1 MSRRRGSME
10 AATVVKPLQPSL
22 DGGGSPRD
30 AVFIDGI
37 FQLTVRMLGQAP
49 SSRVELTLRERS
61 AGGEVVRTGYAPYK
75 ELVCNVQ
82 TVFLNTDRE
91 GQFFL
96 YDARITEPGQPERR
110 VDHPLITLTNRLAK
124 KLHGFLTAT

>member
-1 MSRRRGSME
+1 MRKQRVG
-10 AATVVKPLQPSL
+10 AAQGAVREPLQPTMSREA
-22 DGGGSPRD
+22 PRE
-30 AVFIDGI
+30 AVFIDGTV
-37 FQLTVRMLGQAP
+37 QLNVRMAGREI

-82 TVFLNTDRE
+82 TVFLSTDRE

-124 KLHGFLTAT
+124 KLHCFLTAT